1 MELEFLAPHVPT
13 VEERADPKLFASNVR
28 KEMAAALGIQL
39 CDLRWPRPLTSIGFH
54 YISNSFEEIKS
65 KYTKKEED

>member
-1 MELEFLAPHVPT
+1 MEREFLAPHVPT

-39 CDLRWPRPLTSIGFH
+39 CDLRWPRPLKCIGFH